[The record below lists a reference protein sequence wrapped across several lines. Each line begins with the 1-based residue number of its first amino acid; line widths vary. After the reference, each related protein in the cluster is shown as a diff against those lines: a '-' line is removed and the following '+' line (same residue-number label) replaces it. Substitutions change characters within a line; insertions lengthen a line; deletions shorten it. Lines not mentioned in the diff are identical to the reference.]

1 MDWIVLRFF
10 FDFRG
15 GKRVTNTFEGLLRSL
30 LYQLIKE
37 IPQIDVL
44 GLDDNEHGSF
54 TGWPEYKLRD
64 TLRSSLEN
72 AKEGVCIFVD
82 GLDEYEGSVLQ
93 LIHFLRDLTSNDDG
107 QLTTTKVCIS
117 SRPEPIPFQLLQDLP
132 KLSTSDCNRPGIR
145 SYCLL
150 ALKSLEPRAREGLN
164 ISHLSQI
171 VAERADGVFL
181 WARFALE
188 ELILGHFSGESL
200 EEILMRL
207 DSIPSDIEEV
217 YDRILSRMELL
228 AKRECLI
235 MLELVCFAKR
245 MLSWQEHLVACAVAM
260 TKDVAISERVF
271 GDAADTAKLYST
283 FAKRLRAKAV
293 GLLEIVESG
302 ENPEF
307 DTVRLIHRSVNRYLE
322 QKGWQILGESERVD
336 SVGHESFYVETC
348 TRYLHGLLRHFKM
361 ERITSQSVWK
371 DWSKANRFHSL
382 FPNQTGIYPFFT
394 YAASYVF
401 EHAYSLER
409 HGASSYP
416 LLYEALTEPIFHLH
430 AHQTKAWGNS
440 CRCQL
445 CSVSHLG
452 LLFNDF
458 NTIYVAFLHG
468 LTLYC
473 KSDLAIRSPAP
484 GKVFWE
490 RALRCAIF
498 SGNLWEECR
507 AEGVLSLALQNVTT
521 VQQVHIK
528 ALAYTL
534 DFDSI
539 LPDLKVSELVL
550 HHESVKDLRL
560 TDSEGQAVTLFWH
573 FSQLFVSDTFVP
585 IDSEEHTL
593 GTRDLKLWVEA
604 ANKRGE
610 DVRQRCGPEGNLIE
624 TLLKQEPSYRRRSLL
639 RVVRAFYESM
649 SWPFE
654 YDLDEIERVAEDEGS
669 MMEVGLWGDGD
680 LGEDENSKPEDEHS
694 MMEVSS

>member
-64 TLRSSLEN
+64 TVRSSLEN

-132 KLSTSDCNRPGIR
+132 KLSTSDCNRSGIR
-145 SYCLL
+145 SYCLHT
-150 ALKSLEPRAREGLN
+150 LKKLEPKAREGLD
-164 ISHLSQI
+164 ISHLSQT
-171 VAERADGVFL
+171 VAERAEGVFL

-207 DSIPSDIEEV
+207 DTIPSDLEEI
-217 YDRILSRMELL
+217 YDRILSRMEPL
-228 AKRECLI
+228 AKKECLT

-245 MLSWQEHLVACAVAM
+245 TLTWQEHLVACEVAM
-260 TKDVAISERVF
+260 TKDVAIMSERVF
-271 GDAADTAKLYST
+271 GDPINPADKAKLYST

-293 GLLEIVESG
+293 GLLEIVEI
-302 ENPEF
+302 EEAPHLN
-307 DTVRLIHRSVNRYLE
+307 TVRLIHRSVSRYLE

-336 SVGHESFYVETC
+336 SVGHESFCVETC
-348 TRYLHGLLRHFKM
+348 TRYLHGLLRHCKM
-361 ERITSQSVWK
+361 ERTTSQSVWK
-371 DWSKANRFHSL
+371 DWFKANRFHAC
-382 FPNQTGIYPFFT
+382 FPAKIGIYPFFA
-394 YAASYVF
+394 YAARFVF

-409 HGASSYP
+409 HRASSYP
-416 LLYEALTEPIFHLH
+416 LLYEALTGPIFYLH
-430 AHQTKAWGNS
+430 ILETTADYIPCGP
-440 CRCQL
+440 
-445 CSVSHLG
+445 CSVAPRALDF
-452 LLFNDF
+452 LFDEF
-458 NTIYVAFLHG
+458 NAIYVAFLHG

-473 KSDLAIRSPAP
+473 KSDLAVRLPAP

-490 RALRCAIF
+490 QALRCAIF
-498 SGNLWEECR
+498 SGNFRGEGR
-507 AEGVLSLALQNVTT
+507 AEGVVSLALQNVTT
-521 VQQVHIK
+521 VQQVHIE
-528 ALAYTL
+528 ALVRTPFISLHLIGLEVA
-534 DFDSI
+534 
-539 LPDLKVSELVL
+539 ELVL

-560 TDSEGQAVTLFWH
+560 IDGEGQAVTLFWH
-573 FSQLFVSDTFVP
+573 FAQLFAADEWMRESY
-585 IDSEEHTL
+585 EETIL
-593 GTRDLKLWVEA
+593 GARYLKLWVET

-624 TLLKQEPSYRRRSLL
+624 TLLKQEPSYTRRSVL
-639 RVVRAFYESM
+639 RVVREFYESM

-654 YDLDEIERVAEDEGS
+654 YDLDEIERFKTRRY
-669 MMEVGLWGDGD
+669 MRTP
-680 LGEDENSKPEDEHS
+680 NPKTKIQ
-694 MMEVSS
+694 